1 MYLKS
6 PPELKELGIS
16 MLPRTLE
23 EAIDAFAADSLSK
36 TVFGEKMFDA
46 WVDFKREEW
55 LSYTNHVSDWEKER
69 YLKFF

>member
-1 MYLKS
+1 
-6 PPELKELGIS
+6 
-16 MLPRTLE
+16 MLASRY
-23 EAIDAFAADSLSK
+23 DASDRLWRSTVSSEWPLSRSAEPVNVAK
-36 TVFGEKMFDA
+36 TVFGDKMFDA